1 MSAPIVLIARD
12 SHRAWLLAFLGWS
25 AFVVAV
31 AVMAPAPL
39 VALAIVWATPTAAA
53 AAFDA
58 ADGRLPD
65 NVVLPGAAAVLAMA
79 VLADRWATALIGAV
93 LLAGP
98 MLIVHLARPEG
109 FGFGDVKFG
118 LLLGVGLGA
127 VAVPLVLLAYIAAAL
142 LHAGACVALRCR
154 ERLLPFG
161 PALAVASAATMTLG
175 LWRLT

>member
-1 MSAPIVLIARD
+1 
-12 SHRAWLLAFLGWS
+12 
-25 AFVVAV
+25 
-31 AVMAPAPL
+31 
-39 VALAIVWATPTAAA
+39 
-53 AAFDA
+53 
-58 ADGRLPD
+58 
-65 NVVLPGAAAVLAMA
+65 
-79 VLADRWATALIGAV
+79 
-93 LLAGP
+93 

-142 LHAGACVALRCR
+142 VHAGACVALQCR

>member
-1 MSAPIVLIARD
+1 MSAPIVMIARD
-12 SHRAWLLAFLGWS
+12 SDRAWLLAFLGWS

-31 AVMAPAPL
+31 TVMAPAPL

-53 AAFDA
+53 AACDA
-58 ADGRLPD
+58 SHGRLPD
-65 NVVLPGAAAVLAMA
+65 IVVLPGAAAVFAIA
-79 VLADRWATALIGAV
+79 VLAERWAMALIGAV

-127 VAVPLVLLAYIAAAL
+127 VAVPLGLLAYIAAAL
-142 LHAGACVALRCR
+142 LHAAACVALRCR

>member
-1 MSAPIVLIARD
+1 MSAPIVLVAHN

-25 AFVVAV
+25 VFVVAV
-31 AVMAPAPL
+31 AVVAPAPL
-39 VALAIVWATPTAAA
+39 VALAIVWATPIAAA

-58 ADGRLPD
+58 AAGRLPD
-65 NVVLPGAAAVLAMA
+65 NVVLPGAAAALAMA
-79 VLADRWATALIGAV
+79 VLADRWTTAVTGAV

-118 LLLGVGLGA
+118 LLLGVGVGA
-127 VAVPLVLLAYIAAAL
+127 IAVPLVVLTYFAAAM